1 MRAPVF
7 AIWSPDSKTIYF
19 KAPYAD
25 GRSSFWAIPAAG
37 GKPRLLARFDNPAFA
52 SARQEF
58 ATDGKRLYFT
68 ADDRQSDIKV
78 MEVRR
83 PQ

>member
-1 MRAPVF
+1 M
-7 AIWSPDSKTIYF
+7 YF

-25 GRSSFWAIPAAG
+25 GRSSFWSVPAEG
-37 GKPRLLARFDNPAFA
+37 GKPLLARFDNPAFA
-52 SARQEF
+52 SARSEF

-83 PQ
+83 P